1 MAESRQEHSDEDV
14 GDSGAI
20 EEGAEAAAPAAAENE
35 ADVGAEVWGGG
46 EEWDED
52 WDDDEEW
59 DEASDEDDDDDD
71 EDWDDDD
78 DDDEPGDPENP
89 ELVKKLEDHG
99 VAVFRHYWEGGAGA
113 YATYVY
119 KLEGAYYLY
128 DMFDGTVGDPC
139 STLLEALTD
148 EALTVTGATTEID
161 CTELDFDTLSDLL
174 NADDTMDE
182 PVFVNGRDWP
192 PAEEAG
198 EAAE

>member
-1 MAESRQEHSDEDV
+1 MAESREEHPGETVEDT
-14 GDSGAI
+14 GAT
-20 EEGAEAAAPAAAENE
+20 EEGAEEAAPAAAGTGDE
-35 ADVGAEVWGGG
+35 DWGGG

-59 DEASDEDDDDDD
+59 DDDDDEEWDEDDD
-71 EDWDDDD
+71 EEWDD
-78 DDDEPGDPENP
+78 DDDEPGEPENP

-128 DMFDGTVGDPC
+128 DMFDGTVSDPC
-139 STLLEALTD
+139 STLLEALSD

-161 CTELDFDTLSDLL
+161 STELDFDALSDLL
-174 NADDTMDE
+174 NADDTADE
-182 PVFVNGRDWP
+182 PVSVNGRDWP
-192 PAEEAG
+192 PAEEEEEDAG
-198 EAAE
+198 